1 MSKERR
7 GVEVSFT
14 VHSPDNLPLKD
25 GHQMHADDVEVEV
38 RGVVQAAVT
47 EWYQQRGNQLVTCD
61 PLVG

>member
-7 GVEVSFT
+7 GVEVAFT

-25 GHQMHADDVEVEV
+25 GEQMYADDVEIEV
-38 RGVVQAAVT
+38 REAVERAVT
-47 EWYQQRGNQLVTCD
+47 EWYQQRGHQLLTHE

>member
-14 VHSPDNLPLKD
+14 VLDCEDLPLKD
-25 GHQMHADDVEVEV
+25 GQTMYADDVEIEA
-38 RGVVQAAVT
+38 RDVVQAALT
-47 EWYQQRGNQLVTCD
+47 AWYQERGHQLLACE